1 MPRRR
6 RHANFSQLT
15 PFERGRIVGRFVK
28 VVFLFAKVSKRVGW
42 KLGEHGM
49 KNTVHVVLK
58 ALGLAEEPHHERIV
72 FFELWPS
79 ERGWYAVADQWYAA
93 VGSPIHMRIVYH
105 RVRSMGL
112 TSYCPRLVLPLTSGM
127 VQRM

>member
-1 MPRRR
+1 MEAWKAWDEEHRTRCGEGARARRR
-6 RHANFSQLT
+6 TT
-15 PFERGRIVGRFVK
+15 PREDRLLRIMALRER
-28 VVFLFAKVSKRVGW
+28 
-42 KLGEHGM
+42 
-49 KNTVHVVLK
+49 LK
-58 ALGLAEEPHHERIV
+58 I
-72 FFELWPS
+72 
-79 ERGWYAVADQWYAA
+79 AVADQWYAA